1 MAAEYSGKKIR
12 KGATKHCCWGNC
24 TNDTRYPHKFPP
36 GTYFMPFPK
45 VGRIKESMTQWE
57 KNRQNER
64 TEKAKKWIH
73 ACGRKNFGIKNI
85 TRSTYICSIHFV
97 GGHGPTEADPCPL
110 LATLTEGEKNKKL
123 SRKRKQPTRSQRE
136 PLNHPD
142 PEERTNKTTNKTA
155 FSVQPDNIFF
165 DNADKKILIEDI
177 DTPPVAD
184 ISKTQDIAAY
194 KKSPQPREPLNPEEG
209 TAKRFIASNVQ
220 SDDIYFDETDKKILT
235 EDIDT
240 PPVVDISKTEDIAAY
255 TDPIVRNLILMWH
268 LKQKQKVGNN

>member
-1 MAAEYSGKKIR
+1 MHKWYKI
-12 KGATKHCCWGNC
+12 
-24 TNDTRYPHKFPP
+24 
-36 GTYFMPFPK
+36 
-45 VGRIKESMTQWE
+45 S
-57 KNRQNER
+57 
-64 TEKAKKWIH
+64 
-73 ACGRKNFGIKNI
+73 
-85 TRSTYICSIHFV
+85 
-97 GGHGPTEADPCPL
+97 
-110 LATLTEGEKNKKL
+110 
-123 SRKRKQPTRSQRE
+123 
-136 PLNHPD
+136 
-142 PEERTNKTTNKTA
+142 TNKTA

-209 TAKRFIASNVQ
+209 TANRFIASNVQ
-220 SDDIYFDETDKKILT
+220 SDNIYFDETDKKILT